1 MEKRLVILSGKG
13 ELPHIFKKLSKEKGY
28 EAFTVGVRGITDRK
42 TDFVVPFL
50 GFKQFEEL
58 LLKLERPQIVML
70 GKFDQKLSVILYNS
84 LLQKLKSF
92 FFTEQFEENY
102 KIYKL
107 IKEKAKNKQPKELV
121 VSFIR
126 YMEDKGFSFLPSHA
140 IQEIA
145 QPLLAGEG
153 VLAGEIEEKEIE
165 DLKGIFKI
173 AKQIADWDIGQTITV
188 KDGTIVAVEAVEG
201 TNETIKRTCKLVG
214 KGFSVIKVAR
224 TVQDFRIDVP
234 TVGMETLK
242 LLKKC
247 RIKNLI
253 LEAGKV
259 FIVPKVEFLKEAKK
273 AGIKVIGLVP
283 R

>member
-70 GKFDQKLSVILYNS
+70 GKFDQKLSVVLYNS

-102 KIYKL
+102 GIYKV

-247 RIKNLI
+247 RVKNLI

>member
-70 GKFDQKLSVILYNS
+70 GKFDQKLSVVLYNS

-102 KIYKL
+102 GIYKV

-201 TNETIKRTCKLVG
+201 TNETIRRTCKLVG

-247 RIKNLI
+247 RVKNLI

>member
-70 GKFDQKLSVILYNS
+70 GKFDQKLSVVLYNS

-102 KIYKL
+102 GIYKV

-247 RIKNLI
+247 RVKNLI

-273 AGIKVIGLVP
+273 AGIKVIGLAP